1 MALEALHFS
10 SAGTTLLY
18 TSRTET
24 LAGTTSKAAAAQNR
38 SPTVETVMTLSWK
51 LCRLWSHLVI
61 PPQECTFVRTM
72 ESIEELTRTD
82 DCQVLSLPKRET
94 ATAWACCRSCCGFKQ
109 GDEPMSCHFRQV
121 PFRRARFHTEGGL
134 LSLDSSVPRYTESE
148 KGC

>member
-1 MALEALHFS
+1 
-10 SAGTTLLY
+10 
-18 TSRTET
+18 
-24 LAGTTSKAAAAQNR
+24 
-38 SPTVETVMTLSWK
+38 MTLSWK
-51 LCRLWSHLVI
+51 LCRLWSHLAI
-61 PPQECTFVRTM
+61 PPEMYCCTM
-72 ESIEELTRTD
+72 WKSIEELTRID
-82 DCQVLSLPKRET
+82 DCQVLSLPRRET